1 VPSFDIVN
9 QVDMQEV
16 DNALNQASKEIIQR
30 YDFKNTATSVAF
42 GEDRKSIVMKANSEG
57 RLEAALDVLQTKL
70 VKRGVSLKALTL
82 GKIEPAPGGH
92 VRQTATL
99 QQGIPVE
106 KAKEIIAQLKESKL
120 KVQGS
125 IQGDQLRVSG
135 KARDDLQTAIQ
146 LVRGIDFG
154 LELQFVNF
162 RD

>member
-1 VPSFDIVN
+1 MPSFDIVN

-16 DNALNQASKEIIQR
+16 DNALNQASKEIAQR

-42 GEDRKSIVMKANSEG
+42 GEDKKSILMKASTEG
-57 RLEAALDVLQTKL
+57 RLEAALDVLQSKL
-70 VKRGVSLKALTL
+70 VKRGVSLKALNV
-82 GKIEPAPGGH
+82 GKVEPAPGGH

-106 KAKEIIAQLKESKL
+106 KAKEIVAQLKESKL

-135 KARDDLQTAIQ
+135 KARDDLQAAIQ

>member
-1 VPSFDIVN
+1 MPSFDIVN
-9 QVDMQEV
+9 QIDLQEV
-16 DNALNQASKEIIQR
+16 DNALNQASKEIAQR
-30 YDFKNTATSVAF
+30 YDFKNTSTSVAF
-42 GEDRKSIVMKANSEG
+42 AEDRKSILIQANSEG
-57 RLEAALDVLQTKL
+57 RLQAAVDVLQSRL

-82 GKIEPAPGGH
+82 GAMEPAAGGH

-106 KAKEIIAQLKESKL
+106 KGREIVKHLKESKL
-120 KVQGS
+120 KVQTS

-135 KARDDLQTAIQ
+135 KSRDELQSAIQ
-146 LVRGIDFG
+146 LVREVDVG